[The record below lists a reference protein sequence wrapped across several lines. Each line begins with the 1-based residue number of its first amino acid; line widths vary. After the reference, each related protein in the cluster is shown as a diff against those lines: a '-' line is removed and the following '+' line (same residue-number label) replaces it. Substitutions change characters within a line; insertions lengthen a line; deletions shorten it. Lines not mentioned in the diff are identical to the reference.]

1 MLSSTCLSSPRP
13 SASRIAISCRPAR
26 GADRWTCAKGKPC
39 VAFAVSRPEGWLFV
53 GDGDH
58 RLVQQVGNCH
68 GPVTIWACAAAKSPS
83 TNAPTAANDSW
94 VNNAARPAAPSPA
107 GSASAA
113 HAQIVTGPWQF
124 PTCWTRRWS
133 PSPTNS
139 QPSGRLTAKATHG
152 LPFAQVQRSAPR
164 AGRHEMAIRD
174 ADGRGELKQVEDNIL
189 LSADA
194 YPPARAVFPGWC
206 CPQARGP
213 GGSPE
218 RGSRSRRRFRYTLAN
233 FVSRHS
239 SQGSLPG
246 ADLST
251 NTGRDNATGPLP
263 HSSPPHPEDAPG
275 SPKNCRRGGDFHL
288 AKNGDRKLAIDNS
301 SQALPGHLR
310 GGGRPTRPTSTACRR
325 PRHHRLR
332 NAPEGRRTTSS

>member
-1 MLSSTCLSSPRP
+1 MTGRPRARSATNPSPRSAGRRTAAPPAARPRSAAAINNPVP
-13 SASRIAISCRPAR
+13 SAPSRKS
-26 GADRWTCAKGKPC
+26 G
-39 VAFAVSRPEGWLFV
+39 
-53 GDGDH
+53 
-58 RLVQQVGNCH
+58 
-68 GPVTIWACAAAKSPS
+68 AAAKSPS
-83 TNAPTAANDSW
+83 TNAPTAATDSW

-164 AGRHEMAIRD
+164 AGRHEMVIRD

-218 RGSRSRRRFRYTLAN
+218 RGSRFRRRFRYTLAN

>member
-1 MLSSTCLSSPRP
+1 MTGRPRARSATNPSPRSAGRRTAAPPAARPRSAAAINNPVPSSP
-13 SASRIAISCRPAR
+13 SRKS
-26 GADRWTCAKGKPC
+26 G
-39 VAFAVSRPEGWLFV
+39 
-53 GDGDH
+53 
-58 RLVQQVGNCH
+58 
-68 GPVTIWACAAAKSPS
+68 AAAKSPS
-83 TNAPTAANDSW
+83 TNAPTAATDSW

-133 PSPTNS
+133 PSPPNS
-139 QPSGRLTAKATHG
+139 QPSGQPTAKATHG

-164 AGRHEMAIRD
+164 AGRHQMEIRD

-194 YPPARAVFPGWC
+194 YPPARAMSPGWC

-213 GGSPE
+213 GGLPSGGRDPGAGFVTPSPI
-218 RGSRSRRRFRYTLAN
+218 SC
-233 FVSRHS
+233 HDIP
-239 SQGSLPG
+239 QGSLPG

-251 NTGRDNATGPLP
+251 NTGRDNAAGPLP

-275 SPKNCRRGGDFHL
+275 SPKTAAGVGTFTWPKTGTANWPLTDRGLL
-288 AKNGDRKLAIDNS
+288 AGLV
-301 SQALPGHLR
+301 
-310 GGGRPTRPTSTACRR
+310 TRIGTGC
-325 PRHHRLR
+325 
-332 NAPEGRRTTSS
+332 